1 MSIGISGVKGILAG
15 SRTRPDLVAIGS
27 RIRKLRGDVFQGEM
41 AEYLGISQGHL
52 SKVER
57 GKGAPTIET
66 LFLLSERFRKSID
79 WILRGEG
86 N

>member
-1 MSIGISGVKGILAG
+1 
-15 SRTRPDLVAIGS
+15 
-27 RIRKLRGDVFQGEM
+27 M
-41 AEYLGISQGHL
+41 ADYLGISQGHL
-52 SKVER
+52 SKIER

-66 LFLLSERFRKSID
+66 LFLLSETFRKSID

>member
-1 MSIGISGVKGILAG
+1 MAARDHPV
-15 SRTRPDLVAIGS
+15 SRDVCFADF
-27 RIRKLRGDVFQGEM
+27 RIRGDVFQEEM
-41 AEYLGISQGHL
+41 ADYLGISQGHL
-52 SKVER
+52 SKIER

>member
-1 MSIGISGVKGILAG
+1 LTLPLLYTEGGVVMGTAGYMSPEQVRGQKAD
-15 SRTRPDLVAIGS
+15 SRSDIFAKI
-27 RIRKLRGDVFQGEM
+27 
-41 AEYLGISQGHL
+41 
-52 SKVER
+52 ER
-57 GKGAPTIET
+57 GKGAPTIDT